1 MGVLS
6 SMNKLKASQLDSLRT
21 EVDSIDNSIVLLLN
35 KRVNI
40 VYSMMK
46 IKRKLKIPIR
56 DIKREKMIVN
66 RLSHKAKNIP
76 VKVISDIWKIIFEYS
91 YSIGRKKLR

>member
-1 MGVLS
+1 
-6 SMNKLKASQLDSLRT
+6 MNKLKASQLDSLRT

>member
-1 MGVLS
+1 
-6 SMNKLKASQLDSLRT
+6 MNKLKASQLDSLRT

-91 YSIGRKKLR
+91 YALSKKKRLLT